1 MALTNPVSIA
11 RREDNLAHEAIIEV
25 SEQDHLEER
34 TLIENALRAYN
45 ASSAPPANYLPLRL
59 TIRDSE
65 GTITGGLIGHS
76 SYDWLFI
83 SVLIIPEALR
93 RKGLGRKLMEQAE
106 KIARTR
112 NLTGIW
118 LDTFDFQARPFY
130 EKLGF
135 TIFGELKD
143 HPRGISQY
151 WLQKRLH

>member
-1 MALTNPVSIA
+1 
-11 RREDNLAHEAIIEV
+11 
-25 SEQDHLEER
+25 
-34 TLIENALRAYN
+34 
-45 ASSAPPANYLPLRL
+45 
-59 TIRDSE
+59 
-65 GTITGGLIGHS
+65 
-76 SYDWLFI
+76 
-83 SVLIIPEALR
+83 VLIIPEALR